1 MTDIKALKALA
12 EAVRE
17 LEDQPEKSYEH
28 EEAKDALWLHMH
40 CHTVLDL
47 IAEIETLGR
56 YLCTCRDCGG
66 EGALHTGRWHS
77 HHHMEPPEPEMEKCG
92 ECDGTGLLGEI
103 QDLHQVIAERDQLKA
118 ENTDLHATLKAAKGE
133 IERLKGECEA
143 LRKDADRL
151 DRLDEECEAYG
162 TDIHEGNRW
171 VVDVPFA
178 TVRDAIDAAMSKEAE
193 V

>member
-1 MTDIKALKALA
+1 MTDVQKLKALA

-17 LEDQPEKSYEH
+17 LEDRPEKSDEH
-28 EEAKDALWLHMH
+28 EEAKGALCLHMH

-77 HHHMEPPEPEMEKCG
+77 HYHMEPPEPEMEKCG

-103 QDLHQVIAERDQLKA
+103 QDLHQVISERDHLKA
-118 ENTDLHATLKAAKGE
+118 EN
-133 IERLKGECEA
+133 EA
-143 LRKDADRL
+143 LRNDANRYRHIRQQSYVEVYCDSPRENGWHPGL
-151 DRLDEECEAYG
+151 LDEC
-162 TDIHEGNRW
+162 
-171 VVDVPFA
+171 VDL
-178 TVRDAIDAAMSKEAE
+178 AIRKAE
-193 V
+193 SND